1 MYVLS
6 VYHVRLYK
14 VYSGIIYVYHCIYTY
29 MCNQH
34 GIYVNYSLRMHT
46 RMYLHMWSN
55 DVKEFLPDGPSQ
67 SLPRW
72 APESH
77 PPQARTPSGPA
88 LGSKPH
94 WNACSMHHP
103 GPEDN
108 GYSMQNKRQTETT
121 TSMTDSQESPKT
133 QVKYQKLSR
142 TGKPSWV
149 ETWTCVYSLKH
160 KNVTHY
166 DHYVYIIYI
175 NILYII
181 I

>member
-1 MYVLS
+1 MY
-6 VYHVRLYK
+6 
-14 VYSGIIYVYHCIYTY
+14 
-29 MCNQH
+29 NQH

-94 WNACSMHHP
+94 
-103 GPEDN
+103 
-108 GYSMQNKRQTETT
+108 
-121 TSMTDSQESPKT
+121 
-133 QVKYQKLSR
+133 
-142 TGKPSWV
+142 
-149 ETWTCVYSLKH
+149 
-160 KNVTHY
+160 
-166 DHYVYIIYI
+166 
-175 NILYII
+175 
-181 I
+181 